1 MIGIVFVLYILISI
15 GKGQF
20 EGITLQ
26 YIFILLQSEFSCKP
40 IAVLFSKQQLLYF
53 SYKWWKISVSSE
65 SYIWYFVIY
74 WQYEFWC
81 FWKVMKIFL
90 IMNIL
95 KKLEWLIWTFLAPK
109 KLTYTLSH
117 LFNAIIA
124 FPTFKFQSY
133 CKH

>member
-1 MIGIVFVLYILISI
+1 MIGIVFVLHILISI

-26 YIFILLQSEFSCKP
+26 YIFILLQSEFPCKP